1 MSFDVTV
8 VDSQG
13 RIYLKKSIREKA
25 GIKTNSVVEIIVEQ
39 GQIIIRPKKLISEEM
54 RGVFRL
60 RREYKDIKDVNSLIS
75 AISIKELRR
84 KLE

>member
-60 RREYKDIKDVNSLIS
+60 RREYKDIKDVDSLIS

>member
-1 MSFDVTV
+1 MGFDVTM

-13 RIYLKKSIREKA
+13 QIYLKKSIREKA
-25 GIKTNSVVEIIVEQ
+25 GIKTDSVVEIFVEE
-39 GQIIIRPKKLISEEM
+39 GQIIIRPKKLISEKM

-60 RREYKDIKDVNSLIS
+60 RREYENIKDVDSLIS
-75 AISIKELRR
+75 AVSIKELRR